1 MVRSYNIVV
10 DVISENAAMMY
21 STFKKNKMGTS
32 FDLKISKD
40 LHDALERSSS
50 KFPLS
55 SALKAKVVPSFRE
68 SSHSEKCIKYDKIIE
83 LMQGKYTK
91 DLYDRHASV
100 LEKMARI
107 LISGIVT
114 FSFANMQPVS
124 DIDNL
129 LKVLRILKERIDA
142 GGNVLLDSIPNFV
155 ALFS

>member
-1 MVRSYNIVV
+1 
-10 DVISENAAMMY
+10 
-21 STFKKNKMGTS
+21 
-32 FDLKISKD
+32 
-40 LHDALERSSS
+40 
-50 KFPLS
+50 
-55 SALKAKVVPSFRE
+55 
-68 SSHSEKCIKYDKIIE
+68 
-83 LMQGKYTK
+83 
-91 DLYDRHASV
+91 
-100 LEKMARI
+100 MARI